1 MAFKKGN
8 TYYLEMPVKINGE
21 TLQIEN
27 VEKVVFQIGEIRK
40 EYPGEDVK
48 YERELFVVYLSQ
60 EDTLKL
66 NKDIEYEVAIK
77 FSDGQVIRSEPKTTY
92 SIKTII
98 NEEI

>member
-1 MAFKKGN
+1 MALKKGN

-21 TLQIEN
+21 PLQIEN

-40 EYPGEDVK
+40 EYPNEDVK

-77 FSDGQVIRSEPKTTY
+77 FLDGQVIRSEPKTTY

-98 NEEI
+98 NEVI